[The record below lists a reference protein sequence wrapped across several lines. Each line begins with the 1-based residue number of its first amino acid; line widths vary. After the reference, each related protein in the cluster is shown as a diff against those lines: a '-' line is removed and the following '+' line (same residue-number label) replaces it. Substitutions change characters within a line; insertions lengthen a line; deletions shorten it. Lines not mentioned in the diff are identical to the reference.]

1 MLFLYGFIKIIFLG
15 GDGLR
20 RGGGSRSLIDILD
33 RLIIW
38 DIYEKFV
45 IVLIWFKY
53 LKINLLY

>member
-15 GDGLR
+15 GDSL
-20 RGGGSRSLIDILD
+20 RGGGGRSLIDILD
-33 RLIIW
+33 RFIIW